1 MAGKILGSRRNG
13 SVGVGIYI
21 VGSIGLACLA
31 LAVRYLPHGARRL
44 DFNVY
49 YACAVALRRGMDPY
63 AIDLRLF
70 TRQLNLSPALFSYP
84 ADTPT
89 FILAT
94 EPLAFFSVY
103 TAYAIWTLASLL
115 CVGASLFMLFGPSA
129 RLGRGTA
136 LLFSLGALG
145 FTPLVLNLSLSQSQT
160 FLMFGVM
167 LFYRMLQRGR
177 DRWAG
182 ALLAILGLLRGF
194 PFALGG
200 HLLAHR
206 KWPAIVFSAIT
217 FGAGV
222 ALTVMLLGWDVVE
235 HFLRMIGIVGGNE
248 WLSLKPS
255 SEIAGFNVSLN
266 AFVDRPLMLLFG
278 LYLSPTA
285 RMIHRAIIVMADIA
299 ILAATL
305 RATAA
310 ASIERSLSLWIATML
325 IISPLV
331 WLYYLM
337 LLIIPFGLIAVA
349 AVHGQTSAHVWR
361 LAVRSYCLIVLTTPI
376 LAVLTFGVPRF
387 IWSLAAFNEL
397 GFLGLLISWIAT
409 YRFATEPL
417 GSSQPE
423 GQPEAPRHS

>member
-1 MAGKILGSRRNG
+1 M
-13 SVGVGIYI
+13 
-21 VGSIGLACLA
+21 
-31 LAVRYLPHGARRL
+31 
-44 DFNVY
+44 
-49 YACAVALRRGMDPY
+49 
-63 AIDLRLF
+63 
-70 TRQLNLSPALFSYP
+70 
-84 ADTPT
+84 
-89 FILAT
+89 
-94 EPLAFFSVY
+94 
-103 TAYAIWTLASLL
+103 
-115 CVGASLFMLFGPSA
+115 
-129 RLGRGTA
+129 
-136 LLFSLGALG
+136 
-145 FTPLVLNLSLSQSQT
+145 
-160 FLMFGVM
+160 
-167 LFYRMLQRGR
+167 
-177 DRWAG
+177 
-182 ALLAILGLLRGF
+182 
-194 PFALGG
+194 
-200 HLLAHR
+200 
-206 KWPAIVFSAIT
+206 FSAIT